1 MSYLE
6 KRLATGEQPLRVEHQ
21 HWFVV
26 VANTRYSFVAWI
38 VAIALWLLS
47 AALPEG
53 LRSPLGWVIVVLVV
67 GGLLNLG
74 WQILRWQNEEFVV
87 TTRRV
92 LQTQGVVNKQVIDSS
107 LEKINDAILTESIF
121 GRMFGFGDLEIL
133 TASETGISIL
143 RMLRD
148 ADGFKR
154 SMLDAKHELELEL
167 SGAKPMPG
175 PAIRTSPP
183 VPVGSPPASGPSPAA
198 PGASRM
204 SADEVTRTLAS
215 LADPR
220 DRGAISAEDYEAKKA
235 DLLRRI

>member
-6 KRLATGEQPLRVEHQ
+6 KRLATGEEPLRVEHQ

-26 VANTRYSFVAWI
+26 VANARYSLVAWI
-38 VAIALWLLS
+38 VAFAVWLLVS
-47 AALPEG
+47 ALAIG
-53 LRSPLGWVIVVLVV
+53 DRTPLGWVIAVLVI

-121 GRMFGFGDLEIL
+121 GRVFGFGNLEVL
-133 TASETGISIL
+133 TASETGISVL

-154 SMLDAKHELELEL
+154 TMLDAKHELELEL
-167 SGAKPMPG
+167 SGARPMPG
-175 PAIRTSPP
+175 PAIRAGAPP
-183 VPVGSPPASGPSPAA
+183 PLPAADAPRPPAIPS
-198 PGASRM
+198 
-204 SADEVTRTLAS
+204 LN
-215 LADPR
+215 
-220 DRGAISAEDYEAKKA
+220 
-235 DLLRRI
+235 